1 MIAGVH
7 QRKRIVHVDTTGLI
21 CSQESIPEAQN
32 TKEVEMSVKARLD
45 EEKEIEIGENRED
58 R

>member
-1 MIAGVH
+1 M
-7 QRKRIVHVDTTGLI
+7 LI
-21 CSQESIPEAQN
+21 LPALSALKKAYQKPKT

-45 EEKEIEIGENRED
+45 EEKEMEIGENRED